1 VRTARRTIDK
11 REERE
16 YNELQ
21 EISGEEFMPKY
32 SLVVPAYNEEK
43 SLPLFYEAVVPMM
56 ESLQEEFEMIF
67 VNDGSRDATKEI
79 LKELAAKDSRVK
91 VCSFSRNFGQQAA
104 LLCGFAEAK
113 GDAVIAM
120 DADLQDPPEVALQ
133 MIEKWKEGYDVVHG
147 KRRKRK
153 GETVFKKATA
163 AFFYRFMRKI
173 TSLDMPADVGDFK
186 LYDRK
191 VVDAVLSLGEH
202 DRLLRAQ
209 VTWVG
214 FTQTIV
220 EFDRPERVAGETHY
234 TLKKMVKLAESGVF
248 PNSDYPLTLP
258 LKLGILGGFL
268 SVACFIVFIVLA
280 CCKIYFGGL
289 VAWLFPFVALSGSI
303 ALVCHGLSNIYI
315 SMVYREVQS
324 RPKYIVAEK
333 INL

>member
-1 VRTARRTIDK
+1 
-11 REERE
+11 
-16 YNELQ
+16 
-21 EISGEEFMPKY
+21 MPRY

-43 SLPLFYEAVVPMM
+43 ALPLFYEAVVPVM
-56 ESLQEEFEMIF
+56 ESLNEEFEIIF

-79 LKELAAKDSRVK
+79 LAELAAKDKRVK
-91 VCSFSRNFGQQAA
+91 VCNFSRNFGQQAA
-104 LLCGFAEAK
+104 LLCGFEEAK
-113 GDAVIAM
+113 GEAVIAM

-133 MIEKWKEGYDVVHG
+133 MIEKWKEGYDVVYG
-147 KRRKRK
+147 RRRRRK
-153 GETVFKKATA
+153 GETAFKKATA
-163 AFFYRFMRKI
+163 SFFYRFMRKI

-191 VVDAVLSLGEH
+191 AVDAIVSLGEH

-214 FTQTIV
+214 FKQTII

-234 TLKKMVKLAESGVF
+234 TLKKMVRLAESGVF

-258 LKLGILGGFL
+258 LKLGIAGGFL
-268 SVACFIVFIVLA
+268 SVLCFIVFIVLA
-280 CCKIYFGGL
+280 CCKVGFGGL
-289 VAWLFPFVALSGSI
+289 VAWLFPTITLAASVAL
-303 ALVCHGLSNIYI
+303 ACHGLSNIYL
-315 SMVYREVQS
+315 SMIYREVQN

>member
-1 VRTARRTIDK
+1 
-11 REERE
+11 
-16 YNELQ
+16 
-21 EISGEEFMPKY
+21 
-32 SLVVPAYNEEK
+32 
-43 SLPLFYEAVVPMM
+43 MM
-56 ESLQEEFEMIF
+56 ESLQEEFEIIF

>member
-1 VRTARRTIDK
+1 
-11 REERE
+11 
-16 YNELQ
+16 
-21 EISGEEFMPKY
+21 
-32 SLVVPAYNEEK
+32 
-43 SLPLFYEAVVPMM
+43 
-56 ESLQEEFEMIF
+56 
-67 VNDGSRDATKEI
+67 
-79 LKELAAKDSRVK
+79 
-91 VCSFSRNFGQQAA
+91 
-104 LLCGFAEAK
+104 
-113 GDAVIAM
+113 M

-234 TLKKMVKLAESGVF
+234 TLKKMVRLAESGVF